1 MQLFGVL
8 IQKPEQNWVLPF
20 EELLMVGQ
28 VLLQCKAKQEA
39 AAAAAA
45 AAAESLFFQV
55 FGERVY

>member
-1 MQLFGVL
+1 M
-8 IQKPEQNWVLPF
+8 LPF